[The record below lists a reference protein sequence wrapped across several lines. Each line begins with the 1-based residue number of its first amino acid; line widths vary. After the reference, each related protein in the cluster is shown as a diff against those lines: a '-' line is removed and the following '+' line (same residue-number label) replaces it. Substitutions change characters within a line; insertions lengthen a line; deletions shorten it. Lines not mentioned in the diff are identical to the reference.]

1 MIRKE
6 TFAASAM
13 WKIIEAVSTKG
24 VSLIISVILARILFP
39 EAYGIIAL
47 TNIFISLTTI
57 IVQSGL
63 SAGLIR
69 KEYVDEIDYNNAFYI
84 GFVFAAICY
93 ILFFLISP
101 VIASFYEEPVLI
113 IVLRVQMLSLFLC
126 AFGNVQ
132 TAIITREFRFR
143 ELCIANVI
151 ANSVSGMAGV
161 ILACLGAGV
170 WALVICTLSRDAIT
184 NAVLF
189 MRIKW
194 RPTRHIERERMKSLA
209 GFSMFLLMATLVDFI
224 GNNYSSALLGKRYSM
239 SDLGLYS
246 KGNQLPEMICLQVF
260 GAVSSV
266 MLPAF
271 SSCQNDAVALK
282 RICKKNVSVSCYLI
296 FPMMTGLALIGEK
309 LIPFLFTEKW
319 SACVPILIFACVYY
333 GLNPLRS
340 INMQLIYALGEP
352 KKGVFIEVIRMLL
365 LIIGVS
371 IAVFVLET
379 DIYGIS
385 AVSAGVAIINV
396 IITQL
401 FTRNKIEYKYFE
413 WLKDMAA
420 VVFLCLCMAIA
431 VGLTGRLPIQND
443 SVIMFMQ
450 IFVGIAVYLAGSMVT
465 KNVCY
470 QEVAGLLKQ
479 KIKTSQTGR

>member
-161 ILACLGAGV
+161 ILA
-170 WALVICTLSRDAIT
+170 I
-184 NAVLF
+184 
-189 MRIKW
+189 
-194 RPTRHIERERMKSLA
+194 
-209 GFSMFLLMATLVDFI
+209 
-224 GNNYSSALLGKRYSM
+224 
-239 SDLGLYS
+239 
-246 KGNQLPEMICLQVF
+246 
-260 GAVSSV
+260 
-266 MLPAF
+266 
-271 SSCQNDAVALK
+271 
-282 RICKKNVSVSCYLI
+282 
-296 FPMMTGLALIGEK
+296 
-309 LIPFLFTEKW
+309 
-319 SACVPILIFACVYY
+319 
-333 GLNPLRS
+333 
-340 INMQLIYALGEP
+340 
-352 KKGVFIEVIRMLL
+352 
-365 LIIGVS
+365 
-371 IAVFVLET
+371 
-379 DIYGIS
+379 
-385 AVSAGVAIINV
+385 
-396 IITQL
+396 
-401 FTRNKIEYKYFE
+401 
-413 WLKDMAA
+413 
-420 VVFLCLCMAIA
+420 
-431 VGLTGRLPIQND
+431 
-443 SVIMFMQ
+443 
-450 IFVGIAVYLAGSMVT
+450 
-465 KNVCY
+465 
-470 QEVAGLLKQ
+470 
-479 KIKTSQTGR
+479 